1 MKPTIRLASASL
13 LIALVVA
20 VTTSGCSSNGKPVGG
35 TKPSDAD
42 EQLAAEIVA
51 TRPVGNEPIIPL
63 NELPKPG
70 DCRIWYPG
78 KSPLEQPS
86 AGPCTER
93 LDQVPPGAWLVYRPE
108 QTPQY
113 IQIREYPVQSGGTIV
128 VKNYD
133 ARTGLYVGPGN

>member
-1 MKPTIRLASASL
+1 MKPAIQPAMVSL
-13 LIALVVA
+13 LTALVLA
-20 VTTSGCSSNGKPVGG
+20 LAASGCGSNNSPKL
-35 TKPSDAD
+35 SEDQ
-42 EQLAAEIVA
+42 EQLAEEIVA
-51 TRPVGNEPIIPL
+51 TRPTGNDPIIPL
-63 NELPKPG
+63 DELPKPG

-78 KSPLEQPS
+78 RSPLEQPS

-93 LDQVPPGAWLVYRPE
+93 LEQVPPGAWLVYRPE

-113 IQIREYPVQSGGTIV
+113 IQIREYPVQSGGTVV